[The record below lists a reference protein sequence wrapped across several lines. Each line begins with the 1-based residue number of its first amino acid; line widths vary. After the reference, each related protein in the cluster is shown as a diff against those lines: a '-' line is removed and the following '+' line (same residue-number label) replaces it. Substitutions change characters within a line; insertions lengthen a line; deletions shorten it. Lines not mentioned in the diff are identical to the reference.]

1 MQGFLRRVHLH
12 PIWLKHPAF
21 TAPAESRASSFGRA
35 PRPAPAPHPPTES
48 EAPPSRPISPH
59 RMARVPPDLPRLLDG
74 TRHSDELCV
83 RFKCSLD
90 QLLAMLRAI
99 DDCELVYI

>member
-1 MQGFLRRVHLH
+1 
-12 PIWLKHPAF
+12 
-21 TAPAESRASSFGRA
+21 
-35 PRPAPAPHPPTES
+35 
-48 EAPPSRPISPH
+48 
-59 RMARVPPDLPRLLDG
+59 MARVPLGLPRLLDG

-99 DDCELVYI
+99 DDCELVYM